1 LHQLKSEKM
10 KDKSYFLREDLDT
23 YKIKFLMVCNK
34 CDKIMPQKVAQLK
47 DNTYICRG
55 IIKIEEV

>member
-1 LHQLKSEKM
+1 LRQLKLEKM

-34 CDKIMPQKVAQLK
+34 CDKITPQKVAQEINK
-47 DNTYICRG
+47 DYICKV
-55 IIKIEEV
+55 INIKEI